1 MAAVMD
7 IRKILFA
14 TDFSKSSGHA
24 LDYAILMAK
33 KFSSQIH
40 LLHVVQPVPPLVA
53 DLAFTSAGLHTG
65 SFAFLRHSQ
74 EHLGAIAEKIGLAGI
89 HVTVH
94 CREGLPYD
102 EIMAMAEEQMV
113 DLIVLG
119 THGLTGLSHVLMG
132 SVAEQIVRNANSPV
146 LTVRHPDFGN

>member
-1 MAAVMD
+1 MD
-7 IRKILFA
+7 ITRILFA
-14 TDFSKSSGHA
+14 TDFSKSSSHA

-40 LLHVVQPVPPLVA
+40 VVQPAPPLVA
-53 DLAFTSAGLHTG
+53 DLACTSADLLSG
-65 SFAFLRHSQ
+65 SFAFMRHSQ
-74 EHLGAIAEKIGLAGI
+74 EHLAALGEEIGLAGI
-89 HVTVH
+89 KVTVH

-102 EIMAMAEEQMV
+102 EIMAMAQEQMV

-119 THGLTGLSHVLMG
+119 THGLTGLSHVLLG
-132 SVAEQIVRNANSPV
+132 SVAEQIVRNATSPV

>member
-1 MAAVMD
+1 MD
-7 IRKILFA
+7 ITRILFA
-14 TDFSKSSGHA
+14 TDFSKSSSHA

-40 LLHVVQPVPPLVA
+40 LLHVVQPAPPLVA
-53 DLAFTSAGLHTG
+53 DLACTSADLLSG
-65 SFAFLRHSQ
+65 SFAFMRHSQ
-74 EHLGAIAEKIGLAGI
+74 EHLAALGEEIALAGI
-89 HVTVH
+89 KVTVH

-102 EIMAMAEEQMV
+102 EIMAMAQEQMV

-119 THGLTGLSHVLMG
+119 THGLTGLSHVLLG
-132 SVAEQIVRNANSPV
+132 SVAEQIVRNATSPV